1 MNEHSTPVV
10 LINLFA
16 VPPDGDDTFVAS
28 WERARDLLCTQP
40 GYLATALH
48 QALSPQ
54 ADFRW
59 VNIARWASPAAFG
72 AAMGQLTASGVT
84 VPYPAHP
91 ALYAVVREDEPPADL
106 ATAVTLINP
115 FEVPAGDGDD
125 DAFIAGWEVSR
136 DYLHRQEG
144 YLGTRLHR
152 SLSPHADFRFI
163 NVGWY
168 ASPQAFQAAI
178 SSAGFQET
186 ARRIP
191 YRPHPGL
198 YRVARP

>member
-1 MNEHSTPVV
+1 MNDQSEPVV
-10 LINLFA
+10 LINVFA
-16 VPPDGDDTFVAS
+16 VPPDGDHMFMES
-28 WERARDLLCTQP
+28 WERARDLLRTQS

-48 QALSPQ
+48 QALTPQ

-59 VNIARWASPAAFG
+59 VNIAWWASPAAFG
-72 AAMGQLTASGVT
+72 SAMGQLRASGVT

-106 ATAVTLINP
+106 GTAVTLINP
-115 FEVPAGDGDD
+115 FEVPAGDE
-125 DAFIAGWEVSR
+125 DAFLAGWEGSR
-136 DYLHRQEG
+136 DYLRRQEG

-152 SLSPHADFRFI
+152 SLSPDADFRFI

-168 ASPQAFQAAI
+168 ASLAAFQAEI
-178 SSAGFQET
+178 SSPGFQET

-198 YRVARP
+198 YRVARQ